1 MIPKL
6 NDSFNI
12 VVSEVYYD
20 KTMLTQIYNDHLHL
34 VLNNTPTDEELKTK
48 YKKYLVKKMELIML
62 KLIDDL
68 EML

>member
-12 VVSEVYYD
+12 VVSEIYYD

-48 YKKYLVKKMELIML
+48 YKKYLVKKNGINYVEVME
-62 KLIDDL
+62 DL
-68 EML
+68 EMS